1 VGAHE
6 KEIQVSQKSQPGFIV
21 LYQVNIYDMVHKF
34 HLPTTRKKEPRLKE
48 LRGSLISLAGVI
60 GRKVINQEG
69 QELGTVSDLVCH
81 WDNNDTYPPLTGIV
95 LKLSR
100 RKVWLSISSIDK
112 ITPTQVLLN
121 SAKLDLREFKPRG
134 GEVRLSKDVLDHQ
147 LIDVDGARV
156 VRASDLY
163 VASINDQVRLV
174 GVDVGFRP
182 LLRRLGPNSLR
193 VRAIPDSVIDWA
205 TIQSFGGDNEGSNNN
220 LLKLSSNRQE
230 LRRMRPGEIA
240 DLLED
245 LGRNERQEL
254 LNSLTPDLA
263 ADALEEMEPKELEGL
278 LRESSIEEGA
288 NYLSNMEP
296 DEAADALRDLDD
308 ELSSDLLKK
317 IPKNIARKIKR
328 VLDYEEETAGGIMTT
343 DLLIAK
349 DSDNVKSVIQTLK
362 ASNDDAASL
371 NSVVIVDKEG
381 KLLYDLPLSNLVI
394 ADDNATLKQLMKPPA
409 TLTVN
414 PEASLKE
421 VAELLIESRATS
433 IVVAGSNEKPL
444 GRILA
449 DDLLDVL
456 LPKDRFHFPRLLS
469 S

>member
-1 VGAHE
+1 
-6 KEIQVSQKSQPGFIV
+6 
-21 LYQVNIYDMVHKF
+21 MVHKF
-34 HLPTTRKKEPRLKE
+34 HLPSKRKKEPRLKE

-81 WDNNDTYPPLTGIV
+81 WDNNDTYPPLTGII
-95 LKLSR
+95 LRLSR
-100 RKVWLSISSIDK
+100 RKVWLSISSIEK
-112 ITPTQVLLN
+112 ITPTKVLLN
-121 SAKLDLREFKPRG
+121 SAKFDLREFKPRS

-163 VASINDQVRLV
+163 IASINDQVRLV
-174 GVDVGFRP
+174 GVDIGFKP

-205 TIQSFGGDNEGSNNN
+205 TIQSFGGDNENNN
-220 LLKLSSNRQE
+220 HQLKLSSNRQE

-254 LNSLTPDLA
+254 LNSLTPALA

-278 LRESSIEEGA
+278 LRESSVAEGA

-308 ELSSDLLKK
+308 DLRRNLLKK
-317 IPKNIARKIKR
+317 IPKNIARQIKK

-343 DLLIAK
+343 ALLIAK
-349 DSDNVKSVIQTLK
+349 GSDNVKSVKQMLI
-362 ASNDDAASL
+362 SGNDDAASL
-371 NSVVIVDKEG
+371 SAVVIVNKDG
-381 KLLYDLPLSNLVI
+381 KLLYDLPLSNLVT
-394 ADDNATLKQLMKPPA
+394 ADDNVKLKQLMKPPS
-409 TLTVN
+409 TVTVD

-433 IVVAGSNEKPL
+433 IVVADSSEKPL

-456 LPKDRFHFPRLLS
+456 LPKERFHFPRLLS